1 MTEKDRTDTEN
12 IVSGDNFQEECKMP
26 FWERIKTFC
35 ITELGYW
42 IILLIGHSLRWR
54 IEGGNYLEEI
64 HRNGKRFVGVSW
76 HNRIFMTSYFLRKR
90 KVVGMISQSREGEYI
105 ARVSR
110 RLGNDIARGS
120 SSRGSRGA
128 VVEVLRALKRKQDVF
143 ITLDGPRGP
152 RYVAKPGAAFIAG
165 KSGNPILPFCFAVEK
180 KWVMRS
186 WDGFIVPKPFSR
198 ALVVF
203 GPSIA
208 VDPDADEEDMKQ
220 VQERIQLSMD
230 ELCNRCDSHWDT

>member
-1 MTEKDRTDTEN
+1 MN
-12 IVSGDNFQEECKMP
+12 
-26 FWERIKTFC
+26 RIKTVC

-54 IEGGNYLEEI
+54 IEGWHHLEAI

-76 HNRIFMTSYFLRKR
+76 HNRIFMTSYFFRKR
-90 KVVGMISQSREGEYI
+90 KIVGMISRSREGEYI

-128 VVEVLRALKRKQDVF
+128 IVEILHALKRKQDVF

-152 RYVAKPGAAFIAG
+152 RYIAKPGAAYIAR
-165 KSGNPILPFCFAVEK
+165 KSGNPVLPFCFAIEK
-180 KWVMRS
+180 KWIMRS

-198 ALVVF
+198 ALLTV
-203 GPSIA
+203 GPSIK
-208 VDPDADEEDMKQ
+208 VDSDADEKEMKR
-220 VQERIQLSMD
+220 VQERIQLSMNR
-230 ELCNRCDSHWDT
+230 LCDRCDSYWGGS